1 MGGITGEKA
10 ALRKELL
17 ARRNSLPDREE
28 KSRAIRRAVLALEAW
43 AAAGTILLYLSAGS
57 EPDTWDLLDQA
68 WKQGKAVCAP
78 RCLDGQ
84 GRMAFYRM
92 PSPEALVPGRFGLWE
107 PLQERC
113 PLLTEWEGAL
123 CLVPGIAFDREGFR
137 LGYGKGYYDRFLGS
151 RPVEAVGVC
160 FEGLLLPRL
169 PRGPFDR
176 QVARLVTEAGE
187 QAASQDRRPGKEGCV

>member
-84 GRMAFYRM
+84 GRMAFPRGAGSG
-92 PSPEALVPGRFGLWE
+92 PLW
-107 PLQERC
+107 PV
-113 PLLTEWEGAL
+113 GA
-123 CLVPGIAFDREGFR
+123 
-137 LGYGKGYYDRFLGS
+137 GS
-151 RPVEAVGVC
+151 RPLRSSG
-160 FEGLLLPRL
+160 GNLPGTV
-169 PRGPFDR
+169 PG
-176 QVARLVTEAGE
+176 AGH
-187 QAASQDRRPGKEGCV
+187 RF

>member
-43 AAAGTILLYLSAGS
+43 GAADAILLYLSAGS

-107 PLQERC
+107 PDPARC
-113 PLLTEWEGAL
+113 APVGEISRGL
-123 CLVPGIAFDREGFR
+123 CLVPGIAFDRAGYR
-137 LGYGKGYYDRFLGS
+137 LGYGKGYYDRFLAAHPVETVGLCFGELVLPS
-151 RPVEAVGVC
+151 LPRELTDRPVG
-160 FEGLLLPRL
+160 
-169 PRGPFDR
+169 
-176 QVARLVTEAGE
+176 RLVTEAGE